1 MCRPPTLFSAL
12 VKEAAVTGDC
22 FDEAEEALRK
32 FTKSIKPASATFD
45 PDQWLPSELIEDI
58 ISLLD
63 APALRIAAVCS
74 RDWKRR
80 CSADAP
86 WLALCITRWQ
96 LPPGTHVSCAAPA
109 RLLYALARPAPTMRK
124 GLRGGTQLRVGASGN
139 LVTLAFGGALG
150 VGDRSCVADAPF
162 FGDQACPT
170 PPLQRAPLDGSFS
183 RRIFGEALSGQP
195 SPLAVARSLPS
206 PLTLARSLMNGGKKI
221 VKRTPPRCVAVP
233 RCVQEET
240 FPFSG
245 TVLKAAPSLVAYFEL
260 RIAQTGAPREVTERN
275 AAAPPCVAIGC
286 CRAGF
291 DASRLM
297 PGWDAESWGYHGD
310 DGGRFHGDGTSIA
323 RGEPFGRGDVVGC
336 GVDRAAG
343 EVFFTRNGLLLGGIA
358 LEAHEADGPLYPC
371 VGLDHNDSIEVNF
384 GAEPFAYDLSSR
396 DARKALN
403 AALLRQC
410 APLARGSVA
419 IACCRPYAG

>member
-310 DGGRFHGDGTSIA
+310 DGGRFHGDGAATE
-323 RGEPFGRGDVVGC
+323 RGPPFGRGDVVGC
-336 GVDRAAG
+336 GVDRSRG
-343 EVFFTRNGLLLGGIA
+343 ELFFTRNGKYLGGTR
-358 LEAHEADGPLYPC
+358 LSADHLREPLYPC
-371 VGLDHNDSIEVNF
+371 VGLDHGDEIQVNF
-384 GAEPFAYDLSSR
+384 GAEPFAFDL
-396 DARKALN
+396 DAFEARSAREVRSALQAHLPPLV
-403 AALLRQC
+403 AALK
-410 APLARGSVA
+410 
-419 IACCRPYAG
+419 